1 MAVGLDKKTSTLATL
16 HRHLQINYYY
26 LSILMQSGIEKTI
39 AMAISTSTELT
50 NTTTTTTSVPK
61 ERERHVG
68 VHSKIKFTG
77 KSSLVLK
84 SNRTFQLDKQT

>member
-61 ERERHVG
+61 ERDMLVFIAKLNSLGRVLWCSKATG
-68 VHSKIKFTG
+68 HS
-77 KSSLVLK
+77 
-84 SNRTFQLDKQT
+84 N